1 MGNFD
6 NLFEN
11 KNAGKQAEQ
20 PFDKEAWAQRKQ
32 EERAHLYET
41 IDGMTDL
48 TLSGPEALS
57 NYLTMQSRLGRTSV
71 SNALLVLAQNPEA
84 SYVMSFDDWHERGR
98 SVKRDEKAIQVLEA
112 SGEYERADGT
122 TGTRF
127 DVKRVFDVSQTYGK
141 PLRER
146 TQASLRSRL
155 KALATDTPVPIKVSD
170 NVSQEMGAMY
180 SDKENTIYVARNME
194 GETLFAALA
203 CELVHA
209 ENMTGDASRDA
220 FISSCAADIV
230 CLRYGVA
237 TAPSC
242 DRIPESVSKLDVSE
256 KRAMLGSIREAACD
270 IMERM
275 DKNLYA
281 ERQQQKN
288 QPER

>member
-1 MGNFD
+1 MENFD

-11 KNAGKQAEQ
+11 QNAGKQAAR

-32 EERAHLYET
+32 AERAHLYET

-71 SNALLVLAQNPEA
+71 SNTLLILAQNPEA

-112 SGEYERADGT
+112 NGEYERADGT
-122 TGTRF
+122 IGTSF

-146 TQASLRSRL
+146 TLASMRSRL
-155 KALATDTPVPIKVSD
+155 KALATGTPVPIKVSD
-170 NVSQEMGAMY
+170 NVSQDMGAMY
-180 SDKENTIYVARNME
+180 SDKDNTVYVARNME
-194 GETLFAALA
+194 GDPLFAVLT

-209 ENMTGDASRDA
+209 ENMTGNASRDA

-230 CLRYGVA
+230 CLRYGVTA
-237 TAPSC
+237 APSC
-242 DRIPESVSKLDVSE
+242 DKIPEGVSELDASE
-256 KRAMLGSIREAACD
+256 KRAVLGSIREAACD
-270 IMERM
+270 IMERV
-275 DKNLYA
+275 DKNLYV